1 MSVPSG
7 PQEAQVA
14 RTGPGDLPF
23 WRSRVGRRLLL
34 SIVAFSTLVT
44 LATSAVDLYLDYH
57 AGLQAIDK
65 ELDGIRTGYAASLG
79 ESLWNLDRDQAEVQ
93 VRGIAALP
101 GIGHVEVRNTE
112 GPSTFVVTAGQ
123 RVTGAVQQRDFPLT
137 CDCAGKP
144 RVIGVLH
151 LEAALE
157 PLHASL
163 FRRAAITLAGEAFKI
178 FLTAAFVLF
187 IVHRLLTRRL
197 LDFTRDIRN
206 VAPGTAWRPRR
217 QRDAGR
223 SDEIDELGDAFDALG
238 EQLARETA
246 EQRRA
251 EAELIRHKEIL
262 EDTVSQ
268 RTAELMQA
276 RDAAQAANQA
286 KSEFLANMSH
296 EIRTPMNA
304 ILGMSH
310 LALKSGLDARQRNYI
325 EKVHG
330 AAESLLHIIND
341 ILDFSK
347 IEAGK
352 LEIEAIA
359 FELGDVLQQLAN
371 VVGMRAEDKGLELL
385 FALPPELPTAL
396 VGDPARLGQ
405 VLLNLGNNAVKF
417 TERGE
422 ITLSVTVVERS
433 AGRAMLRFEVRDTG
447 IGMGAQMRD
456 RLFQPFTQADASTSR
471 RYGGTGLGLAICRHL
486 VESMGGEIRVD
497 SEPGRGSR
505 FHFTLPFG
513 LQPGDQPVA
522 DTAGLRG
529 ARALIVDDH
538 PAARELL
545 QALMR
550 SLGLRAETAAGGEAA
565 LAAVACAHAAGQPFQ
580 LLLLDWH
587 MPAMDGIECLAQL
600 AGGGATPVPPT
611 LLMVSAFS
619 RDQAERQLQARRL
632 QVAGLLPKPVTP
644 PALIDACLVAL
655 GRSALHARRGLQ
667 QQMRQQARQAGLAG
681 LRVLLVEDN
690 AINQE
695 LACDLL
701 RRAGIVVE
709 VAADGR
715 EALAA
720 LERARYD
727 AVLMDCQMPVMDG
740 YEATR
745 ALRQRPGLQAL
756 PVIAMTANAMA
767 GERDKVLAAGM
778 NDYVAKPVRV
788 DDLFDTL
795 ARWMRPPAPP
805 PAGSPA
811 QRPPGPDRLAGPA
824 APDADEALYRRLLD
838 SFRQRESDFE
848 ARLRQARAQGD
859 AKAAIRC
866 AHDLKGLAGTLGMPD
881 LQQSAAALEAA
892 LVAQH
897 EQGAREA
904 EIEPLLQEVA
914 RHLAPRVRSLPVPP
928 GD

>member
-1 MSVPSG
+1 MNVQSAPR
-7 PQEAQVA
+7 EAQLA

-44 LATSAVDLYLDYH
+44 LAISAFDLYLDYH
-57 AGLQAIDK
+57 AGLQAIDR

-79 ESLWNLDRDQAEVQ
+79 ESLWNLDRDQTEVQ

-144 RVIGVLH
+144 RAIGVLH

-206 VAPGTAWRPRR
+206 VAPGAAWRPRR
-217 QRDAGR
+217 QRDAGT

-262 EDTVSQ
+262 EDTVGK

-422 ITLSVTVVERS
+422 ITLSVAVVERS

-456 RLFQPFTQADASTSR
+456 RLFQP
-471 RYGGTGLGLAICRHL
+471 
-486 VESMGGEIRVD
+486 
-497 SEPGRGSR
+497 
-505 FHFTLPFG
+505 
-513 LQPGDQPVA
+513 
-522 DTAGLRG
+522 
-529 ARALIVDDH
+529 
-538 PAARELL
+538 
-545 QALMR
+545 
-550 SLGLRAETAAGGEAA
+550 
-565 LAAVACAHAAGQPFQ
+565 
-580 LLLLDWH
+580 
-587 MPAMDGIECLAQL
+587 
-600 AGGGATPVPPT
+600 
-611 LLMVSAFS
+611 
-619 RDQAERQLQARRL
+619 
-632 QVAGLLPKPVTP
+632 
-644 PALIDACLVAL
+644 
-655 GRSALHARRGLQ
+655 
-667 QQMRQQARQAGLAG
+667 
-681 LRVLLVEDN
+681 
-690 AINQE
+690 
-695 LACDLL
+695 L
-701 RRAGIVVE
+701 RR
-709 VAADGR
+709 
-715 EALAA
+715 
-720 LERARYD
+720 
-727 AVLMDCQMPVMDG
+727 P
-740 YEATR
+740 T
-745 ALRQRPGLQAL
+745 
-756 PVIAMTANAMA
+756 
-767 GERDKVLAAGM
+767 
-778 NDYVAKPVRV
+778 
-788 DDLFDTL
+788 
-795 ARWMRPPAPP
+795 PP
-805 PAGSPA
+805 PAGA
-811 QRPPGPDRLAGPA
+811 TA
-824 APDADEALYRRLLD
+824 APVSGWR
-838 SFRQRESDFE
+838 S
-848 ARLRQARAQGD
+848 
-859 AKAAIRC
+859 
-866 AHDLKGLAGTLGMPD
+866 AGT
-881 LQQSAAALEAA
+881 SWKAWAARFAWTASRAAAAA
-892 LVAQH
+892 STSHCPSACSRAINRPRTPPACA
-897 EQGAREA
+897 ARG
-904 EIEPLLQEVA
+904 
-914 RHLAPRVRSLPVPP
+914 R
-928 GD
+928 